1 MGGKV
6 RPSAPTAIAGRS
18 VRGSPPPVTM
28 THGCSLSNAV
38 LFVAD
43 AMGLFAEEGLDV
55 VVPAFEAL
63 EGTVELLDGPAR
75 MGTAHFTA
83 PLLTAH
89 EDDPLVAVAGSGL
102 GGIALVTR
110 ADRTGDGTPPPA
122 SLATFRGDP
131 LQLMAM
137 DVLVARHVDPTSV
150 TIRYLRTMS
159 EAVDALET
167 GEVDAATVVEPFAS
181 RLCAGPFIRVSD
193 GTDVWG
199 ERFLDTVFVVR
210 RAALATDTAVVRA
223 AIRALLRAEA
233 VIDRDPAVAL
243 GTIRHRFPGYTT
255 DELTDAI
262 TRQPPCVDIR
272 GLEHCLDDRWP
283 SLVDAGLVPPG
294 PVPRG
299 TVDLAL
305 LLDVLEGPDPATP
318 TADPPTTDPPTA
330 DPPAPVIAPP
340 GDPPPRRTDA
350 PTPTPSGPDGQP

>member
-1 MGGKV
+1 MRGEE
-6 RPSAPTAIAGRS
+6 RPSAPTAVPGRS
-18 VRGSPPPVTM
+18 VASGSVAGGSVPGGSVTGASVPGILPPVTM

-43 AMGLFAEEGLDV
+43 AMGLFADEGLDV

-75 MGTAHFTA
+75 MGTAHFTV

-89 EDDPLVAVAGSGL
+89 EDDPLVVVAGSGL

-137 DVLVARHVDPTSV
+137 DVLAARHVDAASV
-150 TIRYLRTMS
+150 TIRYLRTMA
-159 EAVDALET
+159 EAVEALQT

-181 RLCAGPFIRVSD
+181 RLCTGPFVRISD

-210 RAALATDTAVVRA
+210 RSALATDAAVVTA
-223 AIRALLRAEA
+223 ATRALLRAEA
-233 VIDRDPAVAL
+233 TIDQDPATAL
-243 GTIRHRFPGYTT
+243 GAIRHRFPGYDT

-283 SLVDAGLVPPG
+283 SLVDAGLAPPG

-305 LLDVLEGPDPATP
+305 LLEVLRGPA
-318 TADPPTTDPPTA
+318 
-330 DPPAPVIAPP
+330 
-340 GDPPPRRTDA
+340 A
-350 PTPTPSGPDGQP
+350 PTPTPRRHGDQP